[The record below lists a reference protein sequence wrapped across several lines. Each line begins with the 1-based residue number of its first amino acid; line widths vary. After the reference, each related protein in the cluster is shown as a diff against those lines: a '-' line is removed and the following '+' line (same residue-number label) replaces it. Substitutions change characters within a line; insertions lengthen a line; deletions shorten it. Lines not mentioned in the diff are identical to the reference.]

1 MASSSDNP
9 MPTRQAQ
16 WPRFV
21 MEGVV
26 IVASILLAFGIE
38 AWWDLRGE
46 SLAAESRLEAV
57 QTELG
62 EARNGYAGHLTQL
75 DTQDSLA
82 VLILREVSQYSG
94 SAARLDTLL
103 WRLGP
108 PPEYS
113 PPMSAY
119 GDATSTGSLSLI
131 TSDALRRAL
140 AEYRVLVEDD
150 TREQA
155 IARAGFDTRMVPLW
169 LEYVST
175 RDHFDVAKGFPSWV
189 GFVPDLPTVPFASDY
204 PGLLQ
209 DRRFSSNVVGR
220 TFLVSRVR
228 IRHHRV
234 LEAIDDVLDLIDAY

>member
-1 MASSSDNP
+1 MSDP
-9 MPTRQAQ
+9 SDSPAPQRQSQ
-16 WPRFV
+16 WPRFL

-26 IVASILLAFGIE
+26 IVASILLAFAIE
-38 AWWDLRGE
+38 AWWDLHGE

-57 QTELG
+57 RTELG
-62 EARNGYAGHLTQL
+62 EARNRYAGHLTQL

-94 SAARLDTLL
+94 SAARLNTLL

-113 PPMSAY
+113 PPMSAD
-119 GDATSTGSLSLI
+119 GDATSAGSLSLI
-131 TSDALRRAL
+131 TSEALRRAL

-150 TREQA
+150 THEQA
-155 IARAGFDTRMVPLW
+155 IPREEFDTRMVPLW

-189 GFVPDLPTVPFASDY
+189 GFVPTVPFASDY

-209 DRRFSSNVVGR
+209 DRRFSSNVVGC
-220 TFLVSRVR
+220 
-228 IRHHRV
+228 
-234 LEAIDDVLDLIDAY
+234 